1 MTKQRIAL
9 ISLIGILVF
18 GLLLGGQL
26 VYKNKWVNGNLTQ
39 QSLEIEGVISAE
51 VITKDGLSELQVKTS
66 QVENLQNVSSELKTV
81 SGKHPIR
88 LIDQRTDELEKIF
101 QQMQFSLQEGIIR
114 GNFTEMERNVR
125 ELADKSGVE
134 VSLTMDSEAIYLT
147 LNAEEAQLLEV
158 IERHGQGVFL
168 PSK

>member
-39 QSLEIEGVISAE
+39 QSLEIEGVIYAE

-66 QVENLQNVSSELKTV
+66 QVENLQNVSRELKTV

-101 QQMQFSLQEGIIR
+101 QLMQFSLQEGIVR
-114 GNFTEMERNVR
+114 GNFTEMERNVK

-147 LNAEEAQLLEV
+147 LNKEEAQLLEV

-168 PSK
+168 PSN

>member
-66 QVENLQNVSSELKTV
+66 QVENLQNVSRELKTV

-101 QQMQFSLQEGIIR
+101 QLMQFSLQEGIVR
-114 GNFTEMERNVR
+114 GNFTEMERNVK

-147 LNAEEAQLLEV
+147 LNKEEAQLLEV

-168 PSK
+168 PSN